1 MLGENIA
8 VQKKNR
14 LMYMYSTVCGCLFI
28 IHICCIRVGS
38 SHLRC
43 SNIEP
48 ITFCLPP
55 WKEGDSQETFLSD
68 ASALLSPP

>member
-8 VQKKNR
+8 VQKKSA
-14 LMYMYSTVCGCLFI
+14 YVHVQYSRWVPFHHTY
-28 IHICCIRVGS
+28 CCKRVGS

-55 WKEGDSQETFLSD
+55 WKESDSQETFLSD